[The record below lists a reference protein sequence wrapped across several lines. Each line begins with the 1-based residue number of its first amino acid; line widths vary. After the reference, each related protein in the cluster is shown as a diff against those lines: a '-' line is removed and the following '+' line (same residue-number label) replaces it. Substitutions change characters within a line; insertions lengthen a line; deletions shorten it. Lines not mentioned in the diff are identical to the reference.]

1 MIWKALKKKKFLAL
15 IALSVLGVGGVGLKI
30 SQGNSSNKDITEFT
44 ISAESGSLPGLITAS
59 GELKA
64 NKSVNVSPKRQGIL
78 NEIYVEEGDQVK
90 KGDLIAKM
98 DFGDLA
104 FRIDEIRA
112 NYETQKASYLRRKS
126 LFKEGAISAEEYDE
140 YKNRFLSSEA
150 KFKQIEVEENETKI
164 RAPFQGVITSRYAV
178 PGAFV
183 TPTTSASSSIEGGA
197 TSSSIVKLSQGLE
210 IIAKV
215 PESDIGRIK
224 TGQEATIRVDAF
236 PDKLF
241 KAVVSKISP
250 SAIKN
255 NNVTSFEVTLLL
267 INKTEDEVLRL
278 GMTTDINF
286 QTGATKVN
294 TLIPTVAIV
303 TEEGKAGVL
312 VVGSDNQPTFKKV
325 ELGTSSGSKTAIISG
340 LEPEEKVFIDLPPW
354 AKKREN

>member
-1 MIWKALKKKKFLAL
+1 MIWKNFKKNKVLGL
-15 IALSVLGVGGVGLKI
+15 IALSVLGVGGISFKI
-30 SQGNSSNKDITEFT
+30 SQDNASNKDITEFT
-44 ISAESGSLPGLITAS
+44 IAAESGSLPGLITAS

-78 NEIYVEEGDQVK
+78 NQIFVEEGDQVN

-98 DFGDLA
+98 DFGDLE
-104 FRIDEIRA
+104 FRIDEIKA
-112 NYETQKASYLRRKS
+112 NYETQKASFKRREM
-126 LFKEGAISAEEYDE
+126 LFNEGAISAEEYEE
-140 YKNRFLSSEA
+140 YKNRFLKSKA
-150 KFKQIEVEENETKI
+150 RFKQIEVEENETNI
-164 RAPFQGVITSRYAV
+164 RAPFRGVITSRYAV

-183 TPTTSASSSIEGGA
+183 TPTTSASSSREGGS

-210 IIAKV
+210 IVAKV

-224 TGQEATIRVDAF
+224 TGQDASIRVDAF
-236 PDKLF
+236 PDKRF

-267 INKTEDEVLRL
+267 GNRPEDLRL
-278 GMTTDINF
+278 GMTSDINF
-286 QTGATKVN
+286 QTGATKIN

-312 VVGSDNQPTFKKV
+312 VVGSNNQPTFKKV

-340 LEPEEKVFIDLPPW
+340 LEPGEKVFIDLPPW
-354 AKKREN
+354 AKKRKN

>member
-1 MIWKALKKKKFLAL
+1 MIWEHLKKKKVAGL
-15 IALSVLGVGGVGLKI
+15 IALSVITLGVTSFRI
-30 SQGNSSNKDITEFT
+30 TQNNSSNKDISEFT
-44 ISAESGSLPGLITAS
+44 IIAESGSLPGLITAS

-78 NEIYVEEGDQVK
+78 NEIFVEEGDQVN

-98 DFGDLA
+98 DFGDLEY
-104 FRIDEIRA
+104 RINERRA
-112 NYETQKASYLRRKS
+112 DYKTQKASYLRRKM
-126 LFKEGAISAEEYDE
+126 LFNEGAISAEEYE
-140 YKNRFLSSEA
+140 EFKNSFLRSEA
-150 KFKQIEVEENETKI
+150 KFKQIEVEENETNIK
-164 RAPFQGVITSRYAV
+164 APFRGVITSRYAV

-183 TPTTSASSSIEGGA
+183 TPTTSASSSRKEGA
-197 TSSSIVKLSQGLE
+197 TSSSIVSLSQGLE
-210 IIAKV
+210 IVAKV

-224 TGQEATIRVDAF
+224 TDQEATIRVDAF
-236 PDKLF
+236 PDRSY

-267 INKTEDEVLRL
+267 NNESEDLRL
-278 GMTTDINF
+278 GMTSDINF
-286 QTGATKVN
+286 QTGATKIS

-312 VVGSDNQPTFKKV
+312 IVGENNQPKFKKV

-340 LEPEEKVFIDLPPW
+340 LEPGEKVFIDLPPW
-354 AKKREN
+354 AKKKKN

>member
-1 MIWKALKKKKFLAL
+1 MIWNNLKKKKVISL
-15 IALSVLGVGGVGLKI
+15 IALSLLTLSGISLKL
-30 SQGNSSNKDITEFT
+30 SQGNRSNKDVTEFT
-44 ISAESGSLPGLITAS
+44 IAAESGSLPGLITAS

-78 NEIYVEEGDQVK
+78 NEIFVEEGDQVK

-98 DFGDLA
+98 DFGDLGY
-104 FRIDEIRA
+104 RIDELKA
-112 NYETQKASYLRRKS
+112 NYETQKASYLRRQM
-126 LFKEGAISAEEYDE
+126 LFNEGAISAEEYEE
-140 YKNRFLSSEA
+140 YKNKFSRSKA
-150 KFKQIEVEENETKI
+150 KFKQIEIEENETNI
-164 RAPFQGVITSRYAV
+164 RAPFRGVITSRYAV

-183 TPTTSASSSIEGGA
+183 TPTTSASSSREGGA
-197 TSSSIVKLSQGLE
+197 TSSSIVELSQGLE

-236 PDKLF
+236 PDRRF

-267 INKTEDEVLRL
+267 NKKPKDLRL
-278 GMTTDINF
+278 GMTSDINF
-286 QTGATKVN
+286 ETGATKIS

-312 VVGSDNQPTFKKV
+312 VVGKNNQPKFKKV

-340 LEPEEKVFIDLPPW
+340 LQPGERVFIDLPPW
-354 AKKREN
+354 AKKRKS

>member
-1 MIWKALKKKKFLAL
+1 MIWTNFKKKKVLGL
-15 IALSVLGVGGVGLKI
+15 IALSVLGVGGISFKI
-30 SQGNSSNKDITEFT
+30 SQGKTTNKDITEFT
-44 ISAESGSLPGLITAS
+44 IAAESGSLPGLITAS

-78 NEIYVEEGDQVK
+78 DQIFVEEGDQVK

-98 DFGDLA
+98 DFGDLEY
-104 FRIDEIRA
+104 RLDELRA
-112 NYETQKASYLRRKS
+112 NFETKKANYFRRKM
-126 LFKEGAISAEEYDE
+126 LFNEGAISAEEYEE
-140 YKNRFLSSEA
+140 YKNKFLRSEA
-150 KFKQIEVEENETKI
+150 KFKQIEIEEIETNI
-164 RAPFQGVITSRYAV
+164 RAPFRGIITSRYAV

-183 TPTTSASSSIEGGA
+183 TPTTSASSTREGGA

-210 IIAKV
+210 IVAKV
-215 PESDIGRIK
+215 PESDIGRIE

-236 PDKLF
+236 PDKRY

-267 INKTEDEVLRL
+267 ANRPEDLRL
-278 GMTTDINF
+278 GMTSDINF
-286 QTGATKVN
+286 QTGATKIN

-312 VVGSDNQPTFKKV
+312 VVGSNNQPTFKKV

-340 LEPEEKVFIDLPPW
+340 LEPGERVFIDLPPW
-354 AKKREN
+354 AKKRKN

>member
-1 MIWKALKKKKFLAL
+1 MIWKNIKKKKIIGI
-15 IALSVLGVGGVGLKI
+15 IALSVLSVGGI
-30 SQGNSSNKDITEFT
+30 SFKLSKGSASNKDITEFT

-78 NEIYVEEGDQVK
+78 EEIFVEEGDHVK

-98 DFGDLA
+98 DFGDLE
-104 FRIDEIRA
+104 FRIDEIKA
-112 NYETQKASYLRRKS
+112 NYETQKASYLRRKM
-126 LFKEGAISAEEYDE
+126 LYTEGAISAEEYEE
-140 YKNRFLSSEA
+140 YKNRFFRSEA
-150 KFKQIEVEENETKI
+150 KFKQIEVEENETNI
-164 RAPFQGVITSRYAV
+164 RAPFKGVITSRYAV

-183 TPTTSASSSIEGGA
+183 TPTTSASSSREGGA

-210 IIAKV
+210 IVAKV
-215 PESDIGRIK
+215 PESDIGRIE

-236 PDKLF
+236 PDKRF

-267 INKTEDEVLRL
+267 GNRPENLRL
-278 GMTTDINF
+278 GMTSDINF
-286 QTGATKVN
+286 QTGATKIS

-303 TEEGKAGVL
+303 TEEGKTGVL
-312 VVGSDNQPTFKKV
+312 IVGTDNQPEFKNV

-340 LEPEEKVFIDLPPW
+340 LEPGEKVFIDLPPW
-354 AKKREN
+354 AKKRKS

>member
-1 MIWKALKKKKFLAL
+1 MIWTNFKNKKVISL
-15 IALSVLGVGGVGLKI
+15 IALSFLTVGGVCFKLT
-30 SQGNSSNKDITEFT
+30 QGNRSNKDLTEFT
-44 ISAESGSLPGLITAS
+44 IAAESGSLPGFVTAS

-78 NEIYVEEGDQVK
+78 DEIFVEEGDQVN

-98 DFGDLA
+98 DFGDLEY
-104 FRIDEIRA
+104 RVNELRA
-112 NYETQKASYLRRKS
+112 NYENQRATYLRRKN
-126 LFKEGAISAEEYDE
+126 LLNEGAISAEEYE
-140 YKNRFLSSEA
+140 KHKNSFLISEA
-150 KFKQIEVEENETKI
+150 KFKQVKIEEKETKI
-164 RAPFQGVITSRYAV
+164 RAPFTGVITSRYAV

-183 TPTTSASSSIEGGA
+183 TPTTSASSSREGGA

-210 IIAKV
+210 IVAKV

-236 PDKLF
+236 PDKRF

-267 INKTEDEVLRL
+267 NKRPEDLRI
-278 GMTTDINF
+278 GMTSDINF
-286 QTGATKVN
+286 ETGPTKKS

-303 TEEGKAGVL
+303 TEGGEAGVL
-312 VVGSDNQPTFKKV
+312 VIGNNNQPKFKKV
-325 ELGTSSGSKTAIISG
+325 ELGTSSGSDTAIISG
-340 LEPEEKVFIDLPPW
+340 LEPGDKVFINLPPW
-354 AKKREN
+354 AKERKN